1 MKIVKR
7 AAAVVAISGLL
18 MSAAAVS
25 TWAGMPAGNMP
36 APSQPQVLAAANGPM
51 SATEDSVAPS
61 LALQVTHHIHSNCEA
76 SHMYGADNV
85 VGDKDACIMGGYA
98 IPGGY
103 GFGVAIGGVG
113 MASGVR

>member
-1 MKIVKR
+1 MKIVR
-7 AAAVVAISGLL
+7 TVAVVVMAGLL

-25 TWAGMPAGNMP
+25 TWAGMPAGHMP
-36 APSQPQVLAAANGPM
+36 APGHLQVLAAANGPM
-51 SATEDSVAPS
+51 STIEDSVDPS

-85 VGDKDACIMGGYA
+85 VGDKNACIMGGYA

-103 GFGVAIGGVG
+103 GSGVAIGGVG

>member
-7 AAAVVAISGLL
+7 TAVVVAISGLL
-18 MSAAAVS
+18 MSAASVS
-25 TWAGMPAGNMP
+25 TWAGMPSGNIP
-36 APSQPQVLAAANGPM
+36 APSHLQVLAAANGPLF
-51 SATEDSVAPS
+51 ATESSLEPS
-61 LALQVTHHIHSNCEA
+61 MALQAARQVRSNCEA

-85 VGDKDACIMGGYA
+85 VGDKNACIMGGYA

-103 GFGVAIGGVG
+103 GSGVAVGGVG